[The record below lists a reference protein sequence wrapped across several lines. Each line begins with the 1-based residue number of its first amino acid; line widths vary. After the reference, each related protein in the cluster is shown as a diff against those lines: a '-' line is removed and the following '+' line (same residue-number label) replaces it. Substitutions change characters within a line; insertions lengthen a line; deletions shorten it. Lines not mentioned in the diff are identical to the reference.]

1 LAAST
6 FAPESPWYLVRKGR
20 LDAAR
25 HSLNRV
31 NGKNQTS
38 VDVDQ
43 KIAQMVL
50 TNELEVAQLAGQSW
64 FDIFKKTNGRRSELA
79 LSLSVARS
87 PQSQL
92 RSARPYGSS
101 KSLAEPDSSAR

>member
-79 LSLSVARS
+79 LSSNMVRS
-87 PQSQL
+87 SRLQL
-92 RSARPYGSS
+92 RLARPSGSS
-101 KSLAEPDSSAR
+101 KLPAELD